1 MMISYWE
8 RESFLNYDYLIVGGG
23 IVGMS
28 TAASIAER
36 HPEAGIL
43 IIEKG
48 MLPTGASTKNAGF
61 ACFGSLTEILDDL
74 KVMSED
80 EVLEL
85 VKMRWSGLQKFKER
99 LSNYPDW
106 FSPTGGYELI
116 SDTDAEALS
125 ALDRINALLY
135 PVFGQRVF
143 AVRDDLISQ
152 LGFNRDK
159 VAHLVFNPL
168 EGQIN
173 TGKAI
178 WSLWDYCGR
187 LGIKFMQGT
196 AVTEL
201 TDNGVLAGDVPFTGK
216 VIVCTNAFTK
226 TLVPGVELEPG
237 RGQVLITEPLE
248 KPLPFNGVFH
258 YDKGYYYFRNVG
270 NDRLLIGGARNL
282 FRDEETTTQFEVT
295 DQVQE
300 AIEDLV
306 KDVIIPEQKYTVD
319 MRWSGIMAFGN
330 TKQPIIQKYN
340 ENTYL
345 GVRLGGMGV
354 AIGSYLGEQLAALI
368 NKDQNE

>member
-1 MMISYWE
+1 MISYWE
-8 RESFLNYDYLIVGGG
+8 RESFLEYDYLIVGGG

-28 TAASIAER
+28 TAASLAEQDPDAR
-36 HPEAGIL
+36 IL
-43 IIEKG
+43 VIEKG
-48 MLPTGASTKNAGF
+48 TLPTGASTKNAGF
-61 ACFGSLTEILDDL
+61 ACFGSITEILDDL
-74 KVMSED
+74 KVMSEE

-85 VKMRWSGLQKFKER
+85 VKMRWNGLQKFRKR

-143 AVRDDLISQ
+143 AVRDDLIPEM
-152 LGFNRDK
+152 GFNQDK
-159 VAHLVFNPL
+159 VSHLVFNPL

-178 WSLWDYCGR
+178 WSLWDYCSR

-196 AVTEL
+196 SVTTI
-201 TDNGVLAGDVPFTGK
+201 TDNGLMAGELHFKGK
-216 VIVCTNAFTK
+216 VLVCTNAFTK
-226 TLVPGVELEPG
+226 TLVPGVEMEPG

-248 KPLPFNGVFH
+248 KPLSFNGVFH
-258 YDKGYYYFRNVG
+258 YDKGYFYFRNVG
-270 NDRLLIGGARNL
+270 SDRLLIGGARNL
-282 FRDEETTTQFEVT
+282 FRDDETTTQFEVT

-306 KDVIIPEQKYTVD
+306 REVIIPDQSYKVD

-340 ENTYL
+340 GNTYL

-354 AIGSYLGEQLAALI
+354 AIGSYLGEQLAALVK
-368 NKDQNE
+368 NDAHE